1 MIACSHSI
9 ISNGS
14 LVQFYLTDLC
24 LSRIQDSQL
33 CTVTNETTNKYY
45 DLSPLKKTEGEDW
58 IVYGYGTGWTFRM
71 NICRN
76 VLYRNDNDD
85 YSNFEEIGVYG
96 INPEYYDNGGYKDH
110 SLGKISEKP
119 LIRGDKLV
127 MEFSD
132 GKNCAGTNYKS
143 TSVVSF
149 ICDKTVEGQGQPI
162 FISGFRDCA
171 FFFEWRTPAACPT
184 DKKDASKG
192 GWGVFFTIFI
202 IALIVY
208 FVGGIIYNRMVHN
221 ATGMYQIPNWE
232 FWSNAC
238 DFLKDMILIIMAQC
252 PVFKPRRHGGRNYRN
267 LPRDEENILIGEEFE
282 EH

>member
-1 MIACSHSI
+1 
-9 ISNGS
+9 
-14 LVQFYLTDLC
+14 LVILC
-24 LSRIQDSQL
+24 LTILSFSSSIFVKADEDPQP

-45 DLSPLKKTEGEDW
+45 DLSSLTKKEGGDW
-58 IVYGYGTGWTFRM
+58 IIYGYGTGWTFYM
-71 NICRN
+71 NVCHG
-76 VLYRNDNDD
+76 VLYRDNNDD
-85 YSNFEEIGVYG
+85 YSEFKDIGVYG
-96 INPEYYDNGGYKDH
+96 VNPEYYNSTREKDH
-110 SLGKISEKP
+110 NIGKISNEP

-127 MEFSD
+127 MEFSN
-132 GKNCAGTNYKS
+132 GKKCGSTNYGS

-162 FISGFRDCA
+162 FISRFEDCA

-184 DKKDASKG
+184 DKKDAKG

-202 IALIVY
+202 VALIVY

-232 FWSNAC
+232 FWSNTL
-238 DFLKDMILIIMAQC
+238 DFLKDMILIIFAQC

-267 LPRDEENILIGEEFE
+267 LPRDEENILIEEEFE